1 MTIPGFLAEGALS
14 KTTGR
19 YWSAASG
26 LGGRPMRGI
35 TPAQSLFP
43 PGTPIYTCSPPCT
56 WGPPMTQTCCAEICF
71 YFPSVGRICF
81 PQCFTRTAP
90 LCPQ

>member
-1 MTIPGFLAEGALS
+1 MTIPSFTAENSLGRAITRYRLRLAAGGLS
-14 KTTGR
+14 SC
-19 YWSAASG
+19 SAIA
-26 LGGRPMRGI
+26 
-35 TPAQSLFP
+35 PAQSLFP

-71 YFPSVGRICF
+71 YLPFVGQICI
-81 PQCFTRTAP
+81 PNCFTRSAP

>member
-1 MTIPGFLAEGALS
+1 MSVPGFTPENSFGKAQTRYRSAVRGLS
-14 KTTGR
+14 GR
-19 YWSAASG
+19 STA
-26 LGGRPMRGI
+26 GI
-35 TPAQSLFP
+35 APAQTLFP

-71 YFPSVGRICF
+71 YFPWGPICF
-81 PQCFTRTAP
+81 PNCFTRPAP